1 MRARISPFV
10 RERLDAIRRK
20 ASPIEN
26 HIIDEYAAGKITRRD
41 FGLHAD
47 NPSIRVAILNRRW
60 SGPISDNEH
69 WFFAE
74 REALEWLTLE

>member
-1 MRARISPFV
+1 MRATKSPFV

-41 FGLHAD
+41 FIRRASASALSTSPTTHAAFTR
-47 NPSIRVAILNRRW
+47 SQ
-60 SGPISDNEH
+60 SS
-69 WFFAE
+69 
-74 REALEWLTLE
+74 